1 MDTLVFILA
10 IVLVALVLQKKILL
24 PSTMTY
30 TAIALMVGYFYPD
43 SFSIFNEE
51 NYPNIVFITLPF
63 LIAYDTMN
71 ITIDELKEN
80 AISIF
85 LLAVVNI
92 VFSISFGI
100 LIADFIFPDYGLKF
114 WDLVLLFSIILPTDP
129 AGVSAAL
136 SNFKVPHSLKFKIEA
151 ESLGN
156 DPIALVIYKIALV
169 MVVATSTGANL
180 LTPLDI
186 SLEFLK
192 QIVLAIFI
200 GLIIGYIGYR
210 LLEKFISFE
219 IELSIFLLAT
229 LSSFVIA
236 EHLHVSGI
244 LSVIVSIAMLN
255 HIILKTKDKVV
266 RDENHH
272 NIKTIFSS
280 ISIYANAFLFI
291 ALGLIVDF
299 ALVGEYFTESIIL
312 FIAITIIRAI
322 SMFFYMKIST
332 STHKIK
338 NVSSI
343 RWLRVLSFG
352 GMKGGISVLMV
363 LGLSI
368 IIDYQFANLFQALT
382 FNIVLLATFV
392 NTSILLIE
400 FNKNG
405 KLFEQ
410 EAELENN
417 H

>member
-30 TAIALMVGYFYPD
+30 TFIALLIGYFYPD
-43 SFSIFNEE
+43 SFEVFSEE

-71 ITIDELKEN
+71 ITIDELKDN

-92 VFSISFGI
+92 MFSIGFGI
-100 LIADFIFPDYGLKF
+100 LIADFIFPDYDLKF

-129 AGVSAAL
+129 AGVSASL
-136 SNFKVPHSLKFKIEA
+136 SNFKVPHSLKFKIES

-169 MVVATSTGANL
+169 MVVATSTNVGI
-180 LTPLDI
+180 LTPMDI
-186 SLEFLK
+186 SLEFLR

-200 GLIIGYIGYR
+200 GLIIGYMGYK
-210 LLEKFISFE
+210 LLERFVSFE
-219 IELSIFLLAT
+219 IELSIFLLST
-229 LSSFVIA
+229 LASFVIA

-244 LSVIVSIAMLN
+244 LSVIISIAMLN
-255 HIILKTKDKVV
+255 HIISKTKDKVI
-266 RDENHH
+266 RAINHE

-299 ALVGEYFTESIIL
+299 DLVSKYFSESLIL
-312 FIAITIIRAI
+312 FIAITIIRSI
-322 SMFFYMKIST
+322 SMFLYMQIST
-332 STHKIK
+332 LTTKI
-338 NVSSI
+338 NSVSSF

-363 LGLSI
+363 LGLSV
-368 IIDYQFANLFQALT
+368 IIDYEFASLFQALT
-382 FNIVLLATFV
+382 FNIVLLATFI

-400 FNKNG
+400 FNING
-405 KLFEQ
+405 DAFAK
-410 EAELENN
+410 EADLEN

>member
-1 MDTLVFILA
+1 MDTLVFILGV
-10 IVLVALVLQKKILL
+10 VLIALILQKKILL

-30 TAIALMVGYFYPD
+30 TAIALMIGYFYPD
-43 SFSIFNEE
+43 SFAVFNEE

-92 VFSISFGI
+92 VFSIAFGI
-100 LIADFIFPDYGLKF
+100 LIADFIFAGYDLKF

-129 AGVSAAL
+129 AGVSASL
-136 SNFKVPHSLKFKIEA
+136 SNFKVPHSLKFKIES

-169 MVVATSTGANL
+169 MVVATSTGTGIL
-180 LTPLDI
+180 SPVDI

-200 GLIIGYIGYR
+200 GLIIGYIGYK
-210 LLEKFISFE
+210 LLERFVSFE

-255 HIILKTKDKVV
+255 HIILKTKDKII
-266 RDENHH
+266 RAENHN
-272 NIKTIFSS
+272 NIKIIFSS
-280 ISIYANAFLFI
+280 ISTYANAFLFI

-299 ALVGEYFTESIIL
+299 DLVGQYFIQSIIL
-312 FIAITIIRAI
+312 FIAITAIRAI
-322 SMFFYMKIST
+322 SMSLYMKIST
-332 STHKIK
+332 STNKIK
-338 NVSSI
+338 NVSSL

-363 LGLSI
+363 LGLSV
-368 IIDYQFANLFQALT
+368 IIDYQFSNLFQALT
-382 FNIVLLATFV
+382 FNIVLLATFI

-405 KLFEQ
+405 KLFEE
-410 EAELENN
+410 EAEMEG